1 MVPPRWIALTTREKQ
16 SGNCREARLMGRLS
30 FKNFTLLFRLSESI
44 SSQNYTMNKG
54 SFGARHQPE
63 KGLQETNLTA
73 LTWHRNIQGTSQARP
88 QPSLQDFSPYPQFCL
103 VCVPI
108 LLGNPIYC
116 VQYQGFITPS
126 LKTKQYHL
134 EKLSRPFSQRESVSK
149 TPAQSLRKIL

>member
-1 MVPPRWIALTTREKQ
+1 MRPHFYSDQVAQLLTLPSLNLKLEQLHGTPKWIALTREKQ

-54 SFGARHQPE
+54 SFGGRHQPE

-73 LTWHRNIQGTSQARP
+73 LTWHGNIQGTSQARP
-88 QPSLQDFSPYPQFCL
+88 QPSLQDFSPYPQSCL

-108 LLGNPIYC
+108 LLRNPIYC
-116 VQYQGFITPS
+116 VQY
-126 LKTKQYHL
+126 
-134 EKLSRPFSQRESVSK
+134 
-149 TPAQSLRKIL
+149 